1 MSWEEILK
9 NLAFWGP
16 GAVIAGLMILA
27 FYRLASGFIK
37 GFLSIGQ
44 DFIAAQNEQAA
55 SLAKMAQGTEGLRD
69 SINGFVN
76 RDNQEHREMILLLK
90 YTRGEIS
97 QIKEWVEQAGIGQ
110 VRESLKTIVKHIR
123 ERSDDGR

>member
-16 GAVIAGLMILA
+16 GAVIAGLLILA
-27 FYRLASGFIK
+27 LYRLASNFLT
-37 GFLSIGQ
+37 GFLAIGK
-44 DFIAAQNEQAA
+44 DFIAAQNAQAS

-69 SINGFVN
+69 SINGFVS

-90 YTRGEIS
+90 YTRGEIG
-97 QIKEWVEQAGIGQ
+97 QMKESFE
-110 VRESLKTIVKHIR
+110 TIVRHIR
-123 ERSDDGR
+123 EKIDDGC